1 MKDVPTAHDMLAPKD
16 LKRQDMAVIE
26 ATTPSPPR
34 AAAHGGRYAL
44 VAMCIGE
51 DITTIFA

>member
-51 DITTIFA
+51 DIATIFA